1 MNKRF
6 MFGFA
11 ILTLTVLSACDNSN
25 NESSDDSIS
34 DSSYISEETVSVE
47 FAESSASAT
56 HVDSDS
62 GVNSIESF
70 NDSSYISEE
79 TTSDEFIESQEI
91 TENAESEEIFTRDML
106 PEIPLDISAIGYIN
120 VLDSYPETTS
130 VLYDLQDGDN
140 VYCFYWHDIMS
151 LASQRYDIYRYNISD
166 GSFELMYTIKDVPS
180 RMGQPVLT
188 DNYICWCREYAS
200 YRKDSII
207 EAIPRDGG
215 DVVLLADENTFTEA
229 LPTYYTTLT
238 SKGDTVFWQD
248 TRKTEHSLEIGKQI
262 CSFASGE

>member
-11 ILTLTVLSACDNSN
+11 ILALTVLSACDNSS
-25 NESSDDSIS
+25 NENSVNSFSDS
-34 DSSYISEETVSVE
+34 SSYISEETLSVE
-47 FAESSASAT
+47 FAESSTSAT
-56 HVDSDS
+56 HIESDS

-70 NDSSYISEE
+70 HDSSYISEE

-91 TENAESEEIFTRDML
+91 TEHAESEEIFTRDML
-106 PEIPLDISAIGYIN
+106 PEIPLDTSVIGYLHE
-120 VLDSYPETTS
+120 LDSYPETTS
-130 VLYDLQDGDN
+130 ALYVLQGKDY
-140 VYCFYWHDIMS
+140 VYCFYWHNIMS
-151 LASQRYDIYRYNISD
+151 LDSARYDIYRYRISD
-166 GSFELMYTIKDVPS
+166 ETFELMYTIKDYPS

-188 DNYICWCREYAS
+188 DNYICWCREYS
-200 YRKDSII
+200 SLYRTDSII

-248 TRKTEHSLEIGKQI
+248 TTGTEYSLEIGK
-262 CSFASGE
+262 